1 MISCQT
7 SCTNECVS
15 FFLSTTPGDE
25 VLGVS
30 NRLTGPVTTSA
41 VLGSRGDAGGVS
53 DVGPVLV
60 TVSVLVSTDPSA
72 DCFKMSRVRRLQE
85 LAYNCGTGKVTEL
98 SLTKTNLYLHKLLSM
113 LKS

>member
-25 VLGVS
+25 VLGVG
-30 NRLTGPVTTSA
+30 NRLAGPVTTSA
-41 VLGSRGDAGGVS
+41 VLGSRGEAGGVS

-85 LAYNCGTGKVTEL
+85 LAHHCGAGKIIEML
-98 SLTKTNLYLHKLLSM
+98 LTKTNLYLRPMLSM

>member
-1 MISCQT
+1 MFHDKKIPPVRSLKFTYFGAGLVTVISCQT

-15 FFLSTTPGDE
+15 FFLSTTPGDV

-30 NRLTGPVTTSA
+30 GRFAGPVTTSA

-72 DCFKMSRVRRLQE
+72 DC
-85 LAYNCGTGKVTEL
+85 
-98 SLTKTNLYLHKLLSM
+98 
-113 LKS
+113 